1 MSRYSTVVDQLT
13 LKMRLDSDISLDN
26 FHVRPGTSEL
36 MAAVRGSQAG
46 AFPSFF
52 LWGNEGVGKSHF
64 LQGVSR
70 AAGVDAVYL
79 PLSEL
84 LPYPP
89 EAVLDGLLQ
98 ASLVVVDDVHVAA
111 ASADWQ
117 QQLFH
122 LFNRLKDTGIA
133 QCYSANKAPAG
144 MADML
149 PDLRSRWSALPVYQM
164 PAFSEDELGDLLKF
178 RAARR
183 GLKLSDEVV
192 SYILNRAPRSAPPLM
207 QLLERLDQASL
218 SRSRP
223 ITIPLL
229 AELRLWSTD
238 Q

>member
-1 MSRYSTVVDQLT
+1 MRSATTEVRNLPERLSRYSTVVDQLT

-36 MAAVRGSQAG
+36 MAAVG
-46 AFPSFF
+46 APRREPSVFF

-98 ASLVVVDDVHVAA
+98 AGLVVVDDVHVAT

-133 QCYSANKAPAG
+133 RCYSANRAPAG

-183 GLKLSDEVV
+183 G
-192 SYILNRAPRSAPPLM
+192 
-207 QLLERLDQASL
+207 
-218 SRSRP
+218 
-223 ITIPLL
+223 
-229 AELRLWSTD
+229 
-238 Q
+238 